1 MSLRVYI
8 LLQQLT
14 NFPGKSVKNST
25 EILKSPKEAHI
36 VYSYPKSKFLA
47 GRKTAIVGYL
57 YCVKFMNLNISYT
70 DKVWCIGLKLSQVT
84 QSHSIFLSE
93 IFLHNDQGILM
104 KECDFK

>member
-1 MSLRVYI
+1 
-8 LLQQLT
+8 
-14 NFPGKSVKNST
+14 
-25 EILKSPKEAHI
+25 
-36 VYSYPKSKFLA
+36 
-47 GRKTAIVGYL
+47 
-57 YCVKFMNLNISYT
+57 MNLNISYT

>member
-1 MSLRVYI
+1 MYI

-14 NFPGKSVKNST
+14 YFPRKSVKNST
-25 EILKSPKEAHI
+25 EILKSPKEAYI

-47 GRKTAIVGYL
+47 GWKTAIIVGYL

-70 DKVWCIGLKLSQVT
+70 DKVWCIGLKLSQAS

-104 KECDFK
+104 KERDFK